1 MAVTLADIK
10 KLRDITGAG
19 MMDVKKALTE
29 ANGDFEIAK
38 DLLRKR
44 GQAIA
49 AKRSDREASE
59 GCVLAKAE
67 NGFGVIVGVKCET
80 DFVAKNADFV
90 GMVKLILDAAF
101 TNRPANLEEL
111 KALKIGDFTAQDLVT
126 ERSGVTGEKMEL
138 SDYTFLEGDVVD
150 AYNHLGN
157 KLSSLV
163 AANAG
168 ADHETVH
175 GISMQVAAMAPIAL
189 DADHVA
195 EEVKAKELAVA
206 IEKTKQDEINKAVE
220 QELRK
225 AGLNPAHC
233 DSDDHIAS
241 NTAKGWLTEEQAE
254 IARGI
259 RANVPA
265 QAEANLKGIIADL
278 DKAMKE
284 TFAEKFQDIQN
295 MFAKVFKELF
305 GGGKASLTLVDEE
318 NILES
323 GVIINA
329 QPPGKKLQ
337 NMMQLSGGEKSLT
350 AISLLFAIQ
359 SLKPSPFCILDEIE
373 AALDDANVGHFAHYL
388 DRLTK
393 HTQFIVITHRKGTME
408 AANRLYG
415 ITMQEKGVSTL
426 VSVNLIE
433 DDLDD

>member
-19 MMDVKKALTE
+19 MMDVKKALEE

-49 AKRSDREASE
+49 AKRSEREASE
-59 GCVLAKAE
+59 GAVFAKAE
-67 NGFGVIVGVKCET
+67 NGFGCIVGVKCET

-265 QAEANLKGIIADL
+265 QAEANLNMKKIEMIAQGRL
-278 DKAMKE
+278 GKFLKE
-284 TFAEKFQDIQN
+284 
-295 MFAKVFKELF
+295 
-305 GGGKASLTLVDEE
+305 
-318 NILES
+318 
-323 GVIINA
+323 
-329 QPPGKKLQ
+329 
-337 NMMQLSGGEKSLT
+337 
-350 AISLLFAIQ
+350 
-359 SLKPSPFCILDEIE
+359 
-373 AALDDANVGHFAHYL
+373 
-388 DRLTK
+388 
-393 HTQFIVITHRKGTME
+393 
-408 AANRLYG
+408 
-415 ITMQEKGVSTL
+415 STL
-426 VSVNLIE
+426 VEQACIMSESKELVKDVLKKQNVTIKDFRRITLNQE
-433 DDLDD
+433 